1 MKDRQKSE
9 HAQNKRKRKSM
20 KNFEAE
26 VLERANFNRENNVS
40 EGNVTA
46 FAERIEDAKQ
56 YFTVNNVS
64 NRKQMFSI
72 VNRTFSK
79 KKYVHSAEIVVE
91 HTFTYK
97 LSAWMDESSQM
108 HCRVKDYNRFTVAE
122 SIWDKGIAPSN
133 ESIDEFVAKA
143 VRLDLGTS

>member
-1 MKDRQKSE
+1 
-9 HAQNKRKRKSM
+9 M

-46 FAERIEDAKQ
+46 FAEGIEDAKQ

-64 NRKQMFSI
+64 NPQQMFSI
-72 VNRTFSK
+72 INRTFSK
-79 KKYVHSAEIVVE
+79 KKYAHSAEIVVE
-91 HTFTYK
+91 QTFTYK
-97 LSAWMDESSQM
+97 VSAWMDENSQA
-108 HCRVKDYNRFTVAE
+108 HCRVKDYNGFTVAE
-122 SIWDKGIAPSN
+122 SIWDKGIMPSN
-133 ESIDEFVAKA
+133 ESTDEFIAKA